1 MSFPPVPSTANH
13 QLQPTASFRAANNSA
28 NTKTS
33 VNREASANT
42 ETSTTAAAHPRP
54 ALSLY
59 QPLVGMC

>member
-1 MSFPPVPSTANH
+1 MPSPANH
-13 QLQPTASFRAANNSA
+13 QLQPTASFRAANNDTSA
-28 NTKTS
+28 NTKT
-33 VNREASANT
+33 SANT